1 MFELLRTNWFKN
13 VFLKDLGWIQVFL
26 KIFHLILMHSIYK
39 ILCFE
44 EFPHKIALFLKN
56 FGFSIF
62 SIDRVWFSI
71 NQKILDFSS
80 LASAWLDWYTIDA
93 QSIETKKFS
102 VFKYLTNLF
111 FLHHLCL
118 GFTCIALFS
127 ISIMQF
133 CSHISHCF
141 QTYHAFTLLNWVLNL
156 I

>member
-13 VFLKDLGWIQVFL
+13 VFLKDLVEYKCFW
-26 KIFHLILMHSIYK
+26 KTFHLILMHSIYK

-44 EFPHKIALFLKN
+44 KFLHKIALFFKILV
-56 FGFSIF
+56 FPLF
-62 SIDRVWFSI
+62 SIDQVWFSI

-80 LASAWLDWYTIDA
+80 LASAWLDWYSIDA
-93 QSIETKKFS
+93 QPIETKKFS

-127 ISIMQF
+127 VSI
-133 CSHISHCF
+133 
-141 QTYHAFTLLNWVLNL
+141 L
-156 I
+156 